1 MSKTAS
7 LPSEITAAL
16 PLGYTIREL
25 QKTDKAEVLEVL
37 TVLTTVGDITNA
49 AWDERFEY
57 ISKHDD
63 TYTIL
68 CIIDDEGKVCATGSL
83 IIERKL
89 LVSILVSV
97 EVWWNSSAI
106 ANNGLG
112 LNSGVSSIRNCG
124 LVGHIEDIAVAKD
137 QQGKKLGLRM
147 INALDHIAEKAG
159 CYKSILDCSENNRGF
174 YEKCGFKFAGVEMA
188 HYYNK

>member
-1 MSKTAS
+1 MSKAAS
-7 LPSEITAAL
+7 LPSEITSAL
-16 PLGYTIREL
+16 PPGYTIREL
-25 QKTDKAEVLEVL
+25 QKTDKAEVLAVL
-37 TVLTTVGDITNA
+37 TVLTTVGDITDA

-68 CIIDDEGKVCATGSL
+68 CIIDDKGKVCATGSL
-83 IIERKL
+83 IVERKF
-89 LVSILVSV
+89 
-97 EVWWNSSAI
+97 
-106 ANNGLG
+106 
-112 LNSGVSSIRNCG
+112 IRNCG

-159 CYKSILDCSENNRGF
+159 CYKSILDCSESNRGF
-174 YEKCGFKFAGVEMA
+174 YEKCGFKFAGIEMA

>member
-25 QKTDKAEVLEVL
+25 QKKDKAEVLEVL

-83 IIERKL
+83 IIERKF
-89 LVSILVSV
+89 
-97 EVWWNSSAI
+97 
-106 ANNGLG
+106 
-112 LNSGVSSIRNCG
+112 IRNCG

-159 CYKSILDCSENNRGF
+159 CYKVCTKKSTRSIRTPAVGEYWANVLFSCSPVDPGLLR
-174 YEKCGFKFAGVEMA
+174 KQ
-188 HYYNK
+188 

>member
-68 CIIDDEGKVCATGSL
+68 CIVDDGGKVCATGSL
-83 IIERKL
+83 IIERKF
-89 LVSILVSV
+89 
-97 EVWWNSSAI
+97 
-106 ANNGLG
+106 
-112 LNSGVSSIRNCG
+112 IRNCG

-174 YEKCGFKFAGVEMA
+174 YEKCGFRFAGIEMA

>member
-1 MSKTAS
+1 MTKAAS
-7 LPSEITAAL
+7 LPSEITSAL
-16 PLGYTIREL
+16 PSGYTIREL
-25 QKTDKAEVLEVL
+25 RKTDKSEVLSVL
-37 TVLTTVGDITNA
+37 AVLTTVGEITDSD
-49 AWDERFEY
+49 WDERFEY

-68 CIIDDEGKVCATGSL
+68 CIVDDKGKVCATGSL
-83 IIERKL
+83 IVERKF
-89 LVSILVSV
+89 
-97 EVWWNSSAI
+97 
-106 ANNGLG
+106 
-112 LNSGVSSIRNCG
+112 IRNCG

-159 CYKSILDCSENNRGF
+159 CYKSILDCSESNRGF
-174 YEKCGFKFAGVEMA
+174 YEKCGFKFAGIEMA